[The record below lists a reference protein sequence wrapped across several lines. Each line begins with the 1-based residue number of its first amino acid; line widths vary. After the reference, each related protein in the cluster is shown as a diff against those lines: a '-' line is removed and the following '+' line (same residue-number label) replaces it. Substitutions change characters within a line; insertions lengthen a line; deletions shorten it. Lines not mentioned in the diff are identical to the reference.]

1 MELNSI
7 HAKTSTRITLQQV
20 KCGICRNE
28 IRRGASIYQEGI
40 TFGVVCE
47 DCYKSNSP
55 EDIELMANLFLAF
68 GGYFGQYKSEK
79 YSLYESLKNY
89 IEPGKNKKK
98 VDTLNIQLMHNALLH
113 GITPHQYIQSL
124 KILSE

>member
-7 HAKTSTRITLQQV
+7 HTKTSTTFTHHQV

-28 IRRGASIYQEGI
+28 ITRGATIYQEGL

-55 EDIELMANLFLAF
+55 DDLELMKNLFMAF
-68 GGYFGQYKSEK
+68 GGYFGQYKSEE
-79 YSLYESLKNY
+79 YSLYKSLKNY
-89 IEPGKNKKK
+89 VEESKTRNVK
-98 VDTLNIQLMHNALLH
+98 DLNIQLMHNALLH

-124 KILSE
+124 KILNE